1 MKQLVQKLKNFE
13 NMFVLFLGL
22 IIFLISTMSII
33 KLIYNPIPDITQK
46 IISYTLFIYLMIFS
60 LFGLASLFIPSK
72 EKKLKKLF
80 SLCLMSLFV
89 FFPFVLIIEFWVSLV
104 IYLISTIG
112 IVLFLKYR

>member
-72 EKKLKKLF
+72 EKKL
-80 SLCLMSLFV
+80 
-89 FFPFVLIIEFWVSLV
+89 
-104 IYLISTIG
+104 
-112 IVLFLKYR
+112 